1 MGISWHW
8 KHLKRLARTLQ
19 IGAFG
24 LGLAWVTAQPGW
36 SSDHGDSHGKAPAH
50 GDSHGKAPAHGDSHG
65 KAQAHGDSHG
75 KAQAH
80 GDSHGKAAEPA
91 ATASA
96 KAPAASVRP
105 VHSESSFA
113 LKVREFVG
121 IFVSAWHSGVE
132 KVEALRE
139 ADEEVERLSLENANL
154 RLQLESQEF
163 ECELR
168 VSQKNADSLA
178 ARLGRDT
185 GSTLG
190 RTLANITY
198 RPPTHLLPSQ
208 LYTLAVGYM
217 KAKEE
222 EKAAVI
228 LTFLSGLDDESEY
241 RTAKNLLLTGVA
253 WYRVDNYDLADQY
266 FKRVLENKVTAA
278 TLPYHAQS
286 RVWRGLVAQR
296 KGQPAEAQVILKD
309 LLARHPRTKEA
320 KLINPLFKEE
330 EDRAP
335 ASEN

>member
-1 MGISWHW
+1 M
-8 KHLKRLARTLQ
+8 
-19 IGAFG
+19 
-24 LGLAWVTAQPGW
+24 
-36 SSDHGDSHGKAPAH
+36 
-50 GDSHGKAPAHGDSHG
+50 
-65 KAQAHGDSHG
+65 
-75 KAQAH
+75 
-80 GDSHGKAAEPA
+80 
-91 ATASA
+91 
-96 KAPAASVRP
+96 
-105 VHSESSFA
+105 
-113 LKVREFVG
+113 REFVG

-296 KGQPAEAQVILKD
+296 KGQPADAQVILKD

-335 ASEN
+335 ASEK

>member
-8 KHLKRLARTLQ
+8 THLKRLSRTLQ
-19 IGAFG
+19 IWALG
-24 LGLAWVTAQPGW
+24 LGLAGVTAQPAW
-36 SSDHGDSHGKAPAH
+36 SSDHGGGHGKAPAH
-50 GDSHGKAPAHGDSHG
+50 GEDHGKASGHAKAPAHGDAHG
-65 KAQAHGDSHG
+65 KAS
-75 KAQAH
+75 
-80 GDSHGKAAEPA
+80 EPA
-91 ATASA
+91 ASASPKA
-96 KAPAASVRP
+96 GAPAASARP
-105 VHSESSFA
+105 VHTESSFA

-139 ADEEVERLSLENANL
+139 ADEEVERLSLENSNL

-296 KGQPAEAQVILKD
+296 KGQPADAQVILKD

-335 ASEN
+335 ASEK

>member
-19 IGAFG
+19 IGAIG
-24 LGLAWVTAQPGW
+24 LGLAGVTAQPAW
-36 SSDHGDSHGKAPAH
+36 SSDHGGGHAKAPAH
-50 GDSHGKAPAHGDSHG
+50 GKASGHGDDHGKASAHGDDHG
-65 KAQAHGDSHG
+65 KASAHGDDHG
-75 KAQAH
+75 KASAPAV
-80 GDSHGKAAEPA
+80 SASPKAG
-91 ATASA
+91 ASA
-96 KAPAASVRP
+96 ASARP

-296 KGQPAEAQVILKD
+296 KGQPADAQVILKD

-335 ASEN
+335 ASEK